1 MKSSEAT
8 ELSASSV
15 NTDDLP
21 VGFHIEQDVVSHETW
36 TAIQRRVS
44 TNHLPPSD
52 TSEWDAIKV
61 RIAWRA
67 SSKVHG
73 RRVAQFSICKH
84 DYINDVAIETIS
96 APPTLNYICQTLPV
110 NEEDHRSI
118 LSV

>member
-44 TNHLPPSD
+44 TYHLPPSD

-73 RRVAQFSICKH
+73 
-84 DYINDVAIETIS
+84 INDVAIETIS
-96 APPTLNYICQTLPV
+96 GPPTLNYICQTLPV